1 MNFINENPVL
11 RVLSILLC
19 FLAGLVLVFTGWMK
33 TGEMSGLIQMLIGV
47 GVLLLALA
55 IYNHP
60 FRDKK
65 QNAKVGVEN
74 YE

>member
-1 MNFINENPVL
+1 VELKAKEDAMNFINENPVL

-33 TGEMSGLIQMLIGV
+33 TGEVSGLIQMIIGV
-47 GVLLLALA
+47 GVLLLALT

-65 QNAKVGVEN
+65 
-74 YE
+74 